1 MELFLYAMTFP
12 PIVLIALIVHEAG
25 HMVTARLLGIRVMAF
40 QIGMGPKI
48 ATIYTGKTRVRLNAT
63 QDNPEPGA
71 VIHYWAGDAPD
82 PEVAASAIVWQPAL
96 MAIKRPKRTKHTPAE
111 KQLIDEA
118 FNFNQNHPRF
128 TGRVKN
134 VEGDVMTIADTTWAL
149 AWIPIMA
156 SVHVAEHPKDTGVGY
171 FNTASWPKQMAV
183 IFAGVAANLLLL
195 HIVIMALTVAPIGSA
210 GQEVIV
216 VQEIEKGS
224 PADHAGV
231 IPTDVVIRAGSSILP
246 SPADMQR
253 QVSDAASSG
262 ASLLLTVSRNGE
274 PINKYLAIPPGRDTI
289 GIGYVMGTIA
299 DQHKSTV
306 VKRFLS
312 LGETYFLSLG
322 YMFRS
327 SEAAVS
333 TPEEQRK
340 LTGLV
345 ATAYYTAEAVKVA
358 KFQAWLAM
366 VGVITF
372 SMALLNILPIP
383 PLDGWQIVIRTIR
396 AMRGGKP
403 LNTRL
408 EQTLGMSGLAAMM
421 GMVMYLTYQDI
432 LHMIT

>member
-1 MELFLYAMTFP
+1 MELLLYAMTFP
-12 PIVLIALIVHEAG
+12 PIVLIALVVHEAG

-40 QIGMGPKI
+40 QIGIGPRI
-48 ATIYTGKTRVRLNAT
+48 ATIYSGKTRVRLDPAQNRPT
-63 QDNPEPGA
+63 RGT
-71 VIHYWAGDAPD
+71 VIHYWADQSPD
-82 PEVAASAIVWQPAL
+82 PQVAANAIVWQPAL
-96 MAIKRPKRTKHTPAE
+96 MAIKRPKKTKHTPQE
-111 KQLIDEA
+111 KQLIDDA
-118 FNFNQNHPRF
+118 AIYNKNHPRF
-128 TGRVKN
+128 TGRVKT

-149 AWIPIMA
+149 AWVPIMA
-156 SVHVAEHPKDTGVGY
+156 SVHVAEHPKSTGQGY

-183 IFAGVAANLLLL
+183 IFAGVVANLLLL
-195 HIVIMALTVAPIGSA
+195 HIVIMALAVAPIGSA

-224 PADHAGV
+224 PAGHAGL
-231 IPTDVVIRAGSSILP
+231 IPTDVVTRAGSSILP
-246 SPADMQR
+246 SPADMQKE
-253 QVSDAASSG
+253 VATAAKSG
-262 ASLLLTVSRNGE
+262 AALLLTVSRNGE
-274 PINKYLAIPPGRDTI
+274 PINKHLTIPPGRDTI

-299 DQHKSTV
+299 DQHESTV
-306 VKRFLS
+306 FRRFLK

-345 ATAYYTAEAVKVA
+345 ATAYYTAEAVKTA

-383 PLDGWQIVIRTIR
+383 PLDGWQIVVRTIR
-396 AMRGGKP
+396 AMRGGRP
-403 LNTRL
+403 LNTKV
-408 EQTLGMSGLAAMM
+408 EQALGMSGLAAMM
-421 GMVMYLTYQDI
+421 GTVMYLTYQDI
-432 LHMIT
+432 LHLTT